1 MFKKLLDLLKR
12 KKVWI
17 PLIVILIAIGGGVY
31 YYETQVSAKQVSQS
45 SGTSLNT
52 AVVRQGQIIV
62 FASGAGQI
70 VPASEINLGF
80 DDSGTLTK
88 LNVEVGDKVKT
99 GDVLAT
105 LQTKNTEESIQAS
118 VTAAELAV
126 TQAQNALDD
135 LYNNAEI
142 SRTSALNDISTYA
155 QEVRD
160 AQYQMDNYTIPD
172 VLQGMDAI
180 QGLDKMKQAL
190 DAARAAFEPYKYQAQ
205 DNKLRNTL
213 LEALNVAQ
221 INYNSAVKRLEYE
234 YVLEVAQANLDKA
247 RQTYDSYKDGPAPG
261 ELTQAQNELASAKA
275 QLAEAKSTQAV
286 LNLVAPMDGTIVT
299 VDANVGEYVGTTAI
313 ITLADLNKVELDV
326 SLDETDLDKV
336 AVGYSANVTFDALPD
351 KTYTG
356 KVTAVNP
363 TLQDVSNVQTIVAR
377 VVLDQTGIDPGVTL
391 PIGLNASVDVIAGQA
406 DNAIL
411 IPVEALRQIAPNE
424 YAVFVV
430 ENGELKLHTVTIG
443 LQDLTSVQ
451 ILSGLTAGQIVSTG
465 AVETK
470 QGQ

>member
-1 MFKKLLDLLKR
+1 
-12 KKVWI
+12 
-17 PLIVILIAIGGGVY
+17 
-31 YYETQVSAKQVSQS
+31 
-45 SGTSLNT
+45 
-52 AVVRQGQIIV
+52 
-62 FASGAGQI
+62 
-70 VPASEINLGF
+70 
-80 DDSGTLTK
+80 
-88 LNVEVGDKVKT
+88 
-99 GDVLAT
+99 LAT